1 LIRSEKEEHFSFR
14 LIHRSLGISGTRAL
28 AIFGII
34 VLVAVSGLY
43 ADFLN
48 SQTPEKGPSTA
59 TTTVT
64 VVSTVHNGAAPTVA
78 NYTFNAAKIY
88 RATNQSIVTISGVL
102 TVSSPFGG
110 NQTGSVL
117 GSGIVVD
124 YQDSMYIVTNFHVV
138 DSLVNMT
145 VTFWDGNAYPAKT
158 IGYDPYA
165 DLAVVTTEAPSFEFH
180 PLNFATYQLQVG
192 QTVLAI
198 GNPFGLASSMTEG
211 IISQLGRTLQEQS
224 TGNFTIA
231 NIIQFSAPINP
242 GNSGGPLLDA
252 NGNVIGITTAIEGGS
267 QGVGFAIP
275 SDTIIRELSSLITT
289 GKYTQHPFLGIIGT
303 DMSYD
308 LAKAVGSNITYGVLI
323 EQIFPGGP
331 AAKAGIVGGN
341 HQVVVD
347 SQTYIIGG
355 DVLISLN
362 GTKIINYDAMASY
375 LEAHTLPGQSVIVG
389 IIRSGTEQNVTVV
402 LGTRPQ

>member
-1 LIRSEKEEHFSFR
+1 M
-14 LIHRSLGISGTRAL
+14 IHRSLGISGTRAL

-43 ADFLN
+43 AEFLN
-48 SQTPEKGPSTA
+48 TQTPEKGSTTA

-64 VVSTVHNGAAPTVA
+64 VVSTVHGAAPTVA
-78 NYTFNAAKIY
+78 NSTFDPAKIY
-88 RATNQSIVTISGVL
+88 RNTNESIVTVSGVL

-110 NQTGSVL
+110 NQSGVVL

-124 YQDSMYIVTNFHVV
+124 YQNSMYIVTNFHVV
-138 DSLVNMT
+138 ESVVNMT

-158 IGYDPYA
+158 IGYDPYS
-165 DLAVVTTEAPSFEFH
+165 DLAVVTTQAPSFEFH

-192 QTVLAI
+192 QTILAI

-289 GKYTQHPFLGIIGT
+289 GKYTQHPFLGVIGT

-308 LAKAVGSNITYGVLI
+308 LARAVGSNITYGVLI
-323 EQIFPGGP
+323 EQTFPGGP

-341 HQVVVD
+341 KQVVVD

-389 IIRSGTEQNVTVV
+389 VIRSGAEQNITVV